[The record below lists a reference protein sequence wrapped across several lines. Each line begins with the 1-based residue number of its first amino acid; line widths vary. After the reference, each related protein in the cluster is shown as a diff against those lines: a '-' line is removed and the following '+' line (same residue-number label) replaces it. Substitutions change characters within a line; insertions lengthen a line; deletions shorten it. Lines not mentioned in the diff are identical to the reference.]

1 MIEKTKIEDEMRLMD
16 EMRHLMRHIARREKR
31 PMRSELRRF
40 HRYIARLFKT
50 YRKTYKLT
58 VGQFAKEI
66 GGTVAWVHRI
76 EAGTYDITLLD
87 VFWIARFFSIT
98 AVDLIKDGGLR

>member
-1 MIEKTKIEDEMRLMD
+1 MIVKTKTEEEMRLMD
-16 EMRHLMRHIARREKR
+16 EMRHLMRHVARRKKQPTR
-31 PMRSELRRF
+31 GELRRF

-50 YRKTYKLT
+50 YRKTYKLN

-66 GGTVAWVHRI
+66 GGTVTWVQRI
-76 EAGTYDITLLD
+76 EAETYEITLLD

-98 AVDLIKDGGLR
+98 AVDLIKDGGIR